1 MRLGKIAK
9 IALELLP
16 VPIEHTGMTIF
27 SSQATG
33 RFTVPWARGWALA
46 CAGFLIYWPV
56 AGRAGEGNGARLLV
70 DNKGDCT
77 LSIIDPV
84 SNQQIA
90 AIPEEGVT
98 GHEVVASP
106 DGRRAFVP
114 IYGNSGVGKPGTDG
128 QLIRVMDL
136 DKRAI
141 VGTIDFGRGIRPH
154 CARIGPRNGLLYV
167 TTELDQDITI
177 IDPGTL
183 KILGT
188 VPTGQAESHM
198 LIISSDGR
206 RGFTANVGPGTVSV
220 LDLELNRLLKV
231 IPVCANTQRIAIS
244 RDDRWVFT
252 ADQTK
257 PQLVVI
263 DTAKQEV
270 ARRIDLPASAYGT
283 DVTPDGRFLIAA
295 LPGSN
300 QAGVVDLQTMT
311 CVRTIP
317 VPAEPQEVLVRPDG
331 AVAYVSCITSKQV
344 AVIDLKTWQVS
355 ALIATGKGT
364 DGLAWA
370 PAR

>member
-1 MRLGKIAK
+1 M
-9 IALELLP
+9 P
-16 VPIEHTGMTIF
+16 F
-27 SSQATG
+27 
-33 RFTVPWARGWALA
+33 ARGLALA
-46 CAGFLIYWPV
+46 CAGLLLGWPGV
-56 AGRAGEGNGARLLV
+56 GRAAEGTGARLLV

-77 LSIIDPV
+77 MSIIDPA

-90 AIPEEGVT
+90 TIPEDGVT

-136 DKRAI
+136 EQKSI
-141 VGTIDFGRGIRPH
+141 VGTIDFGRGVRPH

-167 TTELDQDITI
+167 TTELDKCVTI

-188 VPTGQAESHM
+188 VPTGQAQSHM

-206 RGFTANVGPGTVSV
+206 RGFTANVEPGTVSV
-220 LDLELNRLLKV
+220 LDLELNKLLKV
-231 IPVCANTQRIAIS
+231 IPVCPNTQRIAIS

-270 ARRIDLPASAYGT
+270 AKRIDLPSSAYGT
-283 DVTPDGRFLIAA
+283 DVTPDGRYLIAA

-300 QAGVVDLQTMT
+300 QVGVVDLQTLT

-331 AVAYVSCITSKQV
+331 AVAYVSCITSRQV
-344 AVIDLKTWQVS
+344 AAIDLKTWSVS
-355 ALIATGKGT
+355 ALIAAGKGA

-370 PAR
+370 AAR

>member
-1 MRLGKIAK
+1 
-9 IALELLP
+9 
-16 VPIEHTGMTIF
+16 MTNV
-27 SSQATG
+27 SSQVTG
-33 RFTVPWARGWALA
+33 RLTMPFARGLALA
-46 CAGFLIYWPV
+46 CAGLLLGWPGV
-56 AGRAGEGNGARLLV
+56 GRAAEGTGARLLV

-77 LSIIDPV
+77 MSIIDPA

-90 AIPEEGVT
+90 TIPEDGVT

-136 DKRAI
+136 EQKSI
-141 VGTIDFGRGIRPH
+141 VGTIDFGRGVRPH

-167 TTELDQDITI
+167 TTELDKCVTI

-188 VPTGQAESHM
+188 VPTGQAQSHM

-206 RGFTANVGPGTVSV
+206 RGFTANVEPGTVSV
-220 LDLELNRLLKV
+220 LDLELNKLLKV
-231 IPVCANTQRIAIS
+231 IPVCPNTQRIAIS

-270 ARRIDLPASAYGT
+270 AKRIDLPSSAYGT
-283 DVTPDGRFLIAA
+283 DVTPDGRYLIAA

-300 QAGVVDLQTMT
+300 QVGVVDLQTLT

-331 AVAYVSCITSKQV
+331 AVAYVSCITSRQV
-344 AVIDLKTWQVS
+344 AAIDLKTWSVS
-355 ALIATGKGT
+355 ALIAAGKGA

-370 PAR
+370 AAR

>member
-1 MRLGKIAK
+1 
-9 IALELLP
+9 
-16 VPIEHTGMTIF
+16 MTNV
-27 SSQATG
+27 SSQVTG
-33 RFTVPWARGWALA
+33 RLTMPFARGLALA
-46 CAGFLIYWPV
+46 CAGLLLGWPGV
-56 AGRAGEGNGARLLV
+56 GRAAEGTGARLLV

-77 LSIIDPV
+77 MSIIDPA
-84 SNQQIA
+84 SNQEIA
-90 AIPEEGVT
+90 TIPEDGVT

-106 DGRRAFVP
+106 DGKRAFVP

-136 DKRAI
+136 EQKSI
-141 VGTIDFGRGIRPH
+141 VGTIDFGRGVRPH

-167 TTELDQDITI
+167 TTELDKCVTI

-188 VPTGQAESHM
+188 VPTGQAQSHM

-206 RGFTANVGPGTVSV
+206 RGFTANVEPGTVSV
-220 LDLELNRLLKV
+220 LDLELNKLLKV
-231 IPVCANTQRIAIS
+231 IPVCPNTQRIAIS

-270 ARRIDLPASAYGT
+270 AKRIDLPSSAYGT
-283 DVTPDGRFLIAA
+283 DVTPDGRYLIAA

-300 QAGVVDLQTMT
+300 QVGVVDLQTLT

-331 AVAYVSCITSKQV
+331 AVAYVSCTTSKQI
-344 AVIDLKTWQVS
+344 AVIDVKTWQVS

>member
-1 MRLGKIAK
+1 
-9 IALELLP
+9 
-16 VPIEHTGMTIF
+16 
-27 SSQATG
+27 
-33 RFTVPWARGWALA
+33 
-46 CAGFLIYWPV
+46 
-56 AGRAGEGNGARLLV
+56 LLV

-77 LSIIDPV
+77 MSIIDPV
-84 SNQQIA
+84 SNKQIA
-90 AIPEEGVT
+90 AIQEDGVT

-136 DKRAI
+136 EKQAI
-141 VGTIDFGRGIRPH
+141 VGTIDFGRGVRPH
-154 CARIGPRNGLLYV
+154 CARMGPRNGLLYV
-167 TTELDQDITI
+167 TTELDQCITI

-188 VPTGQAESHM
+188 VPTGQPESHM

-220 LDLELNRLLKV
+220 LDLELNKLLKI
-231 IPVCANTQRIAIS
+231 IPISKNTQRIAIS

-270 ARRIDLPASAYGT
+270 AKRIDLPSSAYGT
-283 DVTPDGRFLIAA
+283 DVTPDGRYLIAA

-311 CVRTIP
+311 CVRAIP

-355 ALIATGKGT
+355 ALIAAGKGA

-370 PAR
+370 GAR

>member
-1 MRLGKIAK
+1 MTNFISPAPGRHSEFWVRRLAVVCAG
-9 IALELLP
+9 LLLGGP
-16 VPIEHTGMTIF
+16 GL
-27 SSQATG
+27 SQAADG
-33 RFTVPWARGWALA
+33 S
-46 CAGFLIYWPV
+46 
-56 AGRAGEGNGARLLV
+56 GARLLV
-70 DNKGDCT
+70 DNKGDTT
-77 LSIIDPV
+77 LGIIDPE
-84 SNQQIA
+84 SNQEIA
-90 AIPEEGVT
+90 TILEDGVT

-136 DKRAI
+136 EKRAI
-141 VGTIDFGRGIRPH
+141 VGTIDFGRGVRPH

-167 TTELDQDITI
+167 TTELDQCVTI

-188 VPTGQAESHM
+188 VPTGQPESHM

-220 LDLELNRLLKV
+220 LDLELNKLLKV
-231 IPVCANTQRIAIS
+231 IPVCPNTQRIAIS

-263 DTAKQEV
+263 DTARQEV

-283 DVTPDGRFLIAA
+283 DVTPDGRYLIAA

-300 QAGVVDLQTMT
+300 QVGVVDLQSMSF
-311 CVRTIP
+311 VRAIP

-344 AVIDLKTWQVS
+344 AAIDLKTWQVS
-355 ALIATGKGT
+355 ALIAAGMGA
-364 DGLAWA
+364 DGLGWA
-370 PAR
+370 AAR